1 MRRKD
6 DEEEDKDI
14 IVEVKIDRA
23 DCLKRSPLSPVE
35 LKYTYEKRVTE

>member
-23 DCLKRSPLSPVE
+23 DYLKRSPLSPVE
-35 LKYTYEKRVTE
+35 LNENYEKRVTE

>member
-23 DCLKRSPLSPVE
+23 DCLKRSPMSPVE
-35 LKYTYEKRVTE
+35 LNDTYEKRVTE